1 MSDIEITGE
10 LFEPLSDAERPG
22 SESIARPS
30 ASYWKDAWLR
40 FRRDKLAVGSLVLLV
55 LIGLAAII
63 YPELSSYQYDGQ
75 DLAVQNQGPSAAH
88 AFGTDKFGRD
98 ILVRV
103 CYGARISL
111 TVGLVAAFIN
121 MLVGVIYGGASGYF
135 GGRVDMVMMRIVD
148 IILGLPQLLYTILI
162 MMFLGNTIQS
172 IILALC
178 LTYWTGTARIVRTQV
193 LSLKNQEYALAAKV
207 LGASDARIIF
217 RHLIP
222 NSMGPI
228 IVTVTFLIPQAI
240 FSEAF
245 LSFLGIGIQIPQAS
259 WGTLVN
265 DAIPTIFTQPYQMLF
280 PALAISLTIFALNFI
295 GDGLRDALDPRLK
308 R

>member
-1 MSDIEITGE
+1 MSDIEMTGE
-10 LFEPLSDAERPG
+10 LFVPLSEDERPL
-22 SESIARPS
+22 SESLARPS
-30 ASYWKDAWLR
+30 ASYWKDAWAR
-40 FRRDKLAVGSLVLLV
+40 FRRDRLAMASLVVLLA
-55 LIGLAAII
+55 IGLTAII
-63 YPELSSYQYDGQ
+63 YPELTVYEYDGQ
-75 DLAVQNQGPSAAH
+75 DLAAQNQGPSAAH

-111 TVGLVAAFIN
+111 TVGLVAAAIN
-121 MLVGVIYGGASGYF
+121 MVVGVVYGGISGYF

-148 IILGLPQLLYTILI
+148 ILIGLPSLLYIILI
-162 MMFLGNTIQS
+162 MMFLGNTVQS
-172 IILALC
+172 ILIALC
-178 LTYWTGTARIVRTQV
+178 LTYWISTARMVRTQV

-207 LGASDARIIF
+207 LGASDIRIIF

-222 NSMGPI
+222 NSIGPI

-245 LSFLGIGIQIPQAS
+245 LSFLGIGIQIPMAS

-265 DAIPTIFTQPYQMLF
+265 DAIPTLFTQPYQMLF
-280 PALAISLTIFALNFI
+280 PAIAISLTIFAFNFI